1 MVETVKHE
9 SQSEKIKQ
17 ERIGGKGSVAKKKQG
32 RKGRAGDEAKK
43 CLFS

>member
-1 MVETVKHE
+1 VKRLVERARQE

-32 RKGRAGDEAKK
+32 MKGGQGWG
-43 CLFS
+43 